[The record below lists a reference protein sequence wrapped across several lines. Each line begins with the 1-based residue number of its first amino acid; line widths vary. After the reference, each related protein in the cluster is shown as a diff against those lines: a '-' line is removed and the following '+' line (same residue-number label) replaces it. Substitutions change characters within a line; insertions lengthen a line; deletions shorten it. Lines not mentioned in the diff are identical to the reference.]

1 MLADTDPTGPEAGV
15 AAGHPA
21 TERRDSQRTAVGCCA
36 NLSSATG
43 NEKWLFLGV
52 AAMQVI
58 EVTRLDFPK
67 GV

>member
-1 MLADTDPTGPEAGV
+1 V
-15 AAGHPA
+15 AEDWSPKTESPA
-21 TERRDSQRTAVGCCA
+21 TRTSTPNPVLIS

>member
-1 MLADTDPTGPEAGV
+1 MVGEKTASA
-15 AAGHPA
+15 PA
-21 TERRDSQRTAVGCCA
+21 YINP